1 MGGTTTT
8 SGFESPDGHCLRN
21 CPSKKSHLNKPVRTV
36 EAAVLALP
44 RPDTGA
50 TADGVS
56 TENVSECSGGQSM
69 LFRKSYHRA
78 EVAPV
83 YRALCEGHALNKH
96 VLPQKDLW
104 NSTTVSQHMDQWV
117 GTQQEKPHQEVCV
130 YVCMR
135 VNV

>member
-36 EAAVLALP
+36 EAAVPALP

-56 TENVSECSGGQSM
+56 TENVSECSGGQSV

-96 VLPQKDLW
+96 VLLQKDYGTAQRCP
-104 NSTTVSQHMDQWV
+104 STWISGW
-117 GTQQEKPHQEVCV
+117 GLSRRSPIRK
-130 YVCMR
+130 YVCMCAC
-135 VNV
+135 V